1 MSQMRTERR
10 QSGGDV
16 GAEHA
21 FAPVI
26 NAVDS
31 HKAASRDR
39 GVNSA
44 AALIRDSGKKGR
56 FYNGDRFCNF
66 IISRQD
72 SRFGASNRTSMLR
85 LAKFKR
91 EQIGLPEPLI

>member
-56 FYNGDRFCNF
+56 FHNGDRFF
-66 IISRQD
+66 DFVTSQQD
-72 SRFGASNRTSMLR
+72 SGFGASNRTSMLR
-85 LAKFKR
+85 LAKFKC
-91 EQIGLPEPLI
+91 EQIGLAKP